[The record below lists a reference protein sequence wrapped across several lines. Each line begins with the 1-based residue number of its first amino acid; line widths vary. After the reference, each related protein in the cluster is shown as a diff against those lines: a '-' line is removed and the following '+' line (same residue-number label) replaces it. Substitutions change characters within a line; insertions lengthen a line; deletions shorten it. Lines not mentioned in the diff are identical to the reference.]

1 MKISVK
7 VKPRARVE
15 KIEKT
20 KDGDLVVFV
29 KAEARE
35 GKANEA
41 VVKAL
46 AAHFKVAK
54 SRVRLISGAR
64 GKQKLFEIL

>member
-7 VKPRARVE
+7 VKPRAREEKVE
-15 KIEKT
+15 EV
-20 KDGDLVVFV
+20 KDGDLIVFV
-29 KAEARE
+29 KAEAKE

-41 VVKAL
+41 VAKAL
-46 AAHFKVAK
+46 AAHFGAAK

-64 GKQKLFEIL
+64 SKQKIFEIL

>member
-15 KIEKT
+15 KVEG
-20 KDGDLVVFV
+20 KDGGLVLFV
-29 KAEARE
+29 KAEAKE
-35 GKANEA
+35 GKANA
-41 VVKAL
+41 AAIKAF
-46 AAHFKVAK
+46 AAHFGVVP

-64 GKQKLFEIL
+64 SKIKLFEIL

>member
-7 VKPRARVE
+7 VKPRAKVE
-15 KIEKT
+15 KIEE
-20 KDGDLVVFV
+20 KDGSLIVFV
-29 KAEARE
+29 KAEAKE

-46 AAHFKVAK
+46 AAHFGVAK
-54 SRVRLISGAR
+54 SRVRLVSGAR
-64 GKQKLFEIL
+64 NKTKLFEIL

>member
-15 KIEKT
+15 KVEE
-20 KDGDLVVFV
+20 KDGGLVVFV
-29 KAEARE
+29 KAEAKE

-41 VVKAL
+41 AVKVL
-46 AAHFKVAK
+46 ADYFGVAR
-54 SRVRLISGAR
+54 SRVRLVSGAR
-64 GKQKLFEIL
+64 SKTKLFEIL

>member
-15 KIEKT
+15 KVEE
-20 KDGDLVVFV
+20 KDGGLVVFV
-29 KAEARE
+29 KAEAKE

-41 VVKAL
+41 AAKAL
-46 AAHFKVAK
+46 AKHFEVAK

-64 GKQKLFEIL
+64 SKTKLFEIL

>member
-15 KIEKT
+15 KVEE
-20 KDGDLVVFV
+20 KDGDLVVLV
-29 KAEARE
+29 KAEAKE
-35 GKANEA
+35 GKAKEGVA
-41 VVKAL
+41 KAL
-46 AAHFKVAK
+46 AAHFGAAP

-64 GKQKLFEIL
+64 SKTKLFELL